1 MDSAKNLSKTDQ
13 TFHQMRLSLHLIS
26 QITRAKNLLHRLQAK
41 VALITGGAS
50 GIGECTAKVFSHHG
64 AKVVIAD
71 IQDELGNSV
80 VELLGSSNST
90 YVRCHVTEEAQVK
103 NAVDRAV
110 STYGKLDIMFN
121 NAGIAGDSKARIIDN
136 EMADFERVLKTNVT
150 GVFLGIK
157 HAARVM
163 IPARARKFIGVDDDE
178 VLETAMNSF
187 ANLKGVT
194 LKTEDV
200 ANAALYLASDD
211 ELQSFNIS
219 HQQKLVLHINFRLE
233 GKVAL
238 ITGGASGIGECTA
251 RLFVQHGAKVK
262 MFKHLG
268 QALCHEYGSE
278 EIISY
283 VHCNVTVNS
292 DVQDAVDTAVSRY
305 GKLDIMFNN
314 AGISGNTKS
323 SILNSDNEDFMRVL
337 NINVYGGFLGA
348 KHAARVMIPAKK
360 GCILFTASVASVL
373 YGELAHAYTASKNAI
388 VGLAKNLSVDLGQHG
403 IRVNSISPTAV
414 ATPMITDSLR
424 MTKEDAEKFVASAAN
439 LKEAVLEPE
448 DVAQAALYL
457 ASDDAKYVSG
467 VNLVIDGG
475 YNLTNPSLAL
485 AMKSLFSHSN

>member
-1 MDSAKNLSKTDQ
+1 M
-13 TFHQMRLSLHLIS
+13 
-26 QITRAKNLLHRLQAK
+26 
-41 VALITGGAS
+41 
-50 GIGECTAKVFSHHG
+50 
-64 AKVVIAD
+64 
-71 IQDELGNSV
+71 
-80 VELLGSSNST
+80 SSNPS
-90 YVRCHVTEEAQVK
+90 
-103 NAVDRAV
+103 V
-110 STYGKLDIMFN
+110 SPI
-121 NAGIAGDSKARIIDN
+121 SK
-136 EMADFERVLKTNVT
+136 
-150 GVFLGIK
+150 
-157 HAARVM
+157 
-163 IPARARKFIGVDDDE
+163 
-178 VLETAMNSF
+178 
-187 ANLKGVT
+187 
-194 LKTEDV
+194 
-200 ANAALYLASDD
+200 
-211 ELQSFNIS
+211 
-219 HQQKLVLHINFRLE
+219 RLE

-251 RLFVQHGAKVK
+251 RLFVQHGAKVLIADVQDD
-262 MFKHLG
+262 LG

-292 DVQDAVDTAVSRY
+292 DVQNAVDTAVSRY

-457 ASDDAKYVSG
+457 ASDDSKYVSG

>member
-1 MDSAKNLSKTDQ
+1 M
-13 TFHQMRLSLHLIS
+13 
-26 QITRAKNLLHRLQAK
+26 
-41 VALITGGAS
+41 
-50 GIGECTAKVFSHHG
+50 
-64 AKVVIAD
+64 
-71 IQDELGNSV
+71 
-80 VELLGSSNST
+80 SSNPS
-90 YVRCHVTEEAQVK
+90 A
-103 NAVDRAV
+103 
-110 STYGKLDIMFN
+110 SPI
-121 NAGIAGDSKARIIDN
+121 SK
-136 EMADFERVLKTNVT
+136 
-150 GVFLGIK
+150 
-157 HAARVM
+157 
-163 IPARARKFIGVDDDE
+163 
-178 VLETAMNSF
+178 
-187 ANLKGVT
+187 
-194 LKTEDV
+194 
-200 ANAALYLASDD
+200 
-211 ELQSFNIS
+211 
-219 HQQKLVLHINFRLE
+219 RLE

-251 RLFVQHGAKVK
+251 RLFVQHGSKVLIADVQDD
-262 MFKHLG
+262 LG
-268 QALCHEYGSE
+268 RALCQEYGSE

-283 VHCNVTVNS
+283 VHCNVTVDS
-292 DVQDAVDTAVSRY
+292 DVKNAVDTAVSRY

-414 ATPMITDSLR
+414 ATPMLTDALR
-424 MTKEDAEKFVASAAN
+424 MTKEAAEKFVASAAN

-457 ASDDAKYVSG
+457 ASDDSKYVSG

-475 YNLTNPSLAL
+475 YNLTNPSLAM
-485 AMKSLFSHSN
+485 AMKSLFSKV